1 MNTPDLLRKTQ
12 QYYDARLAEHGPTP
26 RGVDWNSEDSQRL
39 RFRELTTLVKDDPD
53 ASILDYGCGYGALR
67 AYLRE
72 RGHRGRYVGFDI
84 SQSMIDAAR
93 AGAADG
99 AARFTTERGALER
112 VDYTLA
118 SGIFN
123 VKQAAPDEEWRQYVL
138 ETISDLS
145 ALSVRGFA
153 FNALSSYSDSDRR
166 RADLYYADPLEL
178 FDHCKRR
185 MSRFVSLLHDTALYE
200 FTILVRL
207 SPDDT
212 RPYTGVQLR

>member
-1 MNTPDLLRKTQ
+1 MNTPDLLRKTR
-12 QYYDARLAEHGPTP
+12 QYYDARLAEHGPTA
-26 RGVDWNSEDSQRL
+26 RGVDWNSEESQRL
-39 RFRELTTLVKDDPD
+39 RFRELTTLVRDDTG

-72 RGHRGRYVGFDI
+72 HGHRGPYVGFDI

-93 AGAADG
+93 AGAADE
-99 AARFTTERGALER
+99 AARFVTERGALER

-123 VKQAAPDEEWRQYVL
+123 VKQTAPDEEWRQYVF
-138 ETISDLS
+138 ETIADLS

-153 FNALSSYSDSDRR
+153 FNALSSYSDPDRR
-166 RADLYYADPLEL
+166 RPDLYYADPLEL

-185 MSRFVSLLHDTALYE
+185 ISPFVSLLHDTPLHE
-200 FTILVRL
+200 FTLLVRL
-207 SPDDT
+207 SPGDA
-212 RPYTGVQLR
+212 RLQ